1 MSFTRVNPG
10 GWSVGAKLTSSQMNQ
25 LDIDHANALDK
36 TTAGDTLSGPIAMA
50 STATITASTAGN
62 IIASVAGGIAAG
74 VTGGFKIGAGASM
87 TVQGL
92 ISGAAEINVNEYA
105 GIIVNVNGSILLNGG
120 VLSSTSGG
128 GIQSGVDGGFALT
141 GDSGDWPTFGVSG
154 ASPRVRELYSPC
166 DAVQGTSPTS
176 VDAAVGSITQYYP
189 VTVSDVVFIEGG
201 FLTEKVAN
209 FNTDSGFGYYIP
221 LRQLHNGATLDA
233 AYLSLSPNVA
243 HTHLPGYQPLFGI
256 FRQAYGSTSSP
267 QALLSG
273 SGYFQSAVS
282 LSTYNSG
289 VCYQFGGNL
298 NQNNVV
304 DTGAHAYFLVIIDEG
319 DPSYALPGT
328 YYQAVQILYTN
339 ITSLAFP

>member
-166 DAVQGTSPTS
+166 DAVQGSSPTS

-189 VTVSDVVFIEGG
+189 VTVSDVVFIEGCCKKNKEAMRFICIG
-201 FLTEKVAN
+201 FTVSCDKSIVIRLIQFWISGTEQKWVCIIYN
-209 FNTDSGFGYYIP
+209 ILQLCDRRQVGGCKIKNT
-221 LRQLHNGATLDA
+221 QA
-233 AYLSLSPNVA
+233 ALIREFFIEHGHGQKIFIRISFLSV
-243 HTHLPGYQPLFGI
+243 G
-256 FRQAYGSTSSP
+256 
-267 QALLSG
+267 
-273 SGYFQSAVS
+273 
-282 LSTYNSG
+282 
-289 VCYQFGGNL
+289 
-298 NQNNVV
+298 
-304 DTGAHAYFLVIIDEG
+304 
-319 DPSYALPGT
+319 
-328 YYQAVQILYTN
+328 
-339 ITSLAFP
+339 